1 MVEQESN
8 MQPVSVRLLS
18 VESDAL
24 RHEPLPWV
32 RVRLDA
38 EMEMREWVD
47 GRIRMREEV
56 SERVALV
63 G

>member
-1 MVEQESN
+1 